1 MLSKVLIGGGIAAA
15 LLLGVLLTTTTPVS
29 AGPFGILVTFI
40 LMYVIALVA
49 ITFILR
55 VVSAGYA
62 RIRSLTISK
71 KPVAP
76 LSLKRAYYFA
86 SVIALA
92 PVILIGMQSVGEV
105 GIYDLILVLLFV
117 VIACAYVAKR
127 SE

>member
-1 MLSKVLIGGGIAAA
+1 M
-15 LLLGVLLTTTTPVS
+15 LGVLLTTTTPVS

-49 ITFILR
+49 VTFILR

-92 PVILIGMQSVGEV
+92 PVILVGMQSVGEV